1 MLAPALTS
9 CPYVCPGWWWG
20 AESPPC
26 LQLSLLGWWES
37 SSPARTRPR
46 VGLPLH
52 HPHLLPTPSAET
64 VQARS
69 HFAGESDADPARS
82 WCGEGVGALWAPC
95 GESRQP
101 GAMVLPHGTGCAG
114 DPSDPR
120 ARVGNPGLVVA
131 RACLHLQIL
140 PRHGGPRVLLC
151 LDPSQRLRWSQAKSA
166 AAARASA
173 PWAWLFPRVWT
184 WICISKLQVLGSG
197 LSVNVWQLSAL
208 LWVRLIREPALLC
221 CRN

>member
-9 CPYVCPGWWWG
+9 CPYVCPGWVWG
-20 AESPPC
+20 AEFPPPPR

-52 HPHLLPTPSAET
+52 HPHLLPTASAET

-69 HFAGESDADPARS
+69 HFAGEGDAAPARS
-82 WCGEGVGALWAPC
+82 WCGEGVGGLWALC

-101 GAMVLPHGTGCAG
+101 GATVLPHGTGSTG
-114 DPSDPR
+114 DPSG
-120 ARVGNPGLVVA
+120 GNPGLVVV
-131 RACLHLQIL
+131 RGACLQLQIL
-140 PRHGGPRVLLC
+140 PRRGGPRLLLC

-173 PWAWLFPRVWT
+173 PWARLFPRVWT
-184 WICISKLQVLGSG
+184 WICISKLEALGSG
-197 LSVNVWQLSAL
+197 FSVNVWQLSAL
-208 LWVRLIREPALLC
+208 PWVRLIREPAPSC